1 MIRTLAIVAVAW
13 VAYPRG
19 RWACLLVA
27 LAVAIGLIGMNYHF
41 MGDVIGGTFA
51 GAIVGVYTAHACGLG
66 SHAALTI
73 VEQPE

>member
-1 MIRTLAIVAVAW
+1 VLA
-13 VAYPRG
+13 
-19 RWACLLVA
+19 A

-41 MGDVIGGTFA
+41 LGDVIGGTFA